1 MIFSQNATAHASG
14 LHIQCTWFKHS
25 AVRGSPLLR
34 TFLIALCLGLAALPL
49 WRMTQPKATVPI
61 DIVAPATNNTTMTV
75 PFGLKLSASAKQVIL
90 RDENSR
96 ILWESAGTVAAE
108 VEATWP
114 RLPSSVQIEVEW
126 TDAAT
131 APRYFAKLRLDPP
144 GRDTLTHVFDAST
157 NLDDLWELP

>member
-1 MIFSQNATAHASG
+1 
-14 LHIQCTWFKHS
+14 
-25 AVRGSPLLR
+25 
-34 TFLIALCLGLAALPL
+34 
-49 WRMTQPKATVPI
+49 MTQPKATVPI